1 MAMYKQAFNNE
12 INEKQRKIDDRLN
25 IGEIQLVFETLPPNN
40 QILYSQVWT
49 IHKFDIIKIVMVASK
64 KDNND

>member
-1 MAMYKQAFNNE
+1 MVMYKQAFNNE

-40 QILYSQVWT
+40 QILYSQV
-49 IHKFDIIKIVMVASK
+49 
-64 KDNND
+64 